1 MPRSRV
7 LVFLIVVLTLALLA
21 VPVRGIGAQDATP
34 EATPAPRFTTTVEVD
49 GRRIGLTCEGSGSPT
64 VILIGGLQRA
74 SDIVWPHIVDAIS
87 PVTRVCVFDRA
98 GMGPSDPQPSS
109 PQTAADVVT
118 DLHAALEAAGETG
131 PFVPV
136 GFSVGGYFARLYAST
151 YPDELGGLVLVEGTP
166 PGATTRD
173 FALDWFPSAE
183 ERAAAADYAT
193 GTDSSIASP
202 IDFFASDGQVY
213 TAPPPPP
220 VPTIMLV
227 AGRIDPEIPL
237 LSNVTWYEG
246 QAYQARDL
254 NARVVYA
261 EKSGHF
267 VSLDQPEVVIAAI
280 ENVVEAV
287 RDPSSWVTPAAGTP
301 SP

>member
-1 MPRSRV
+1 
-7 LVFLIVVLTLALLA
+7 
-21 VPVRGIGAQDATP
+21 
-34 EATPAPRFTTTVEVD
+34 
-49 GRRIGLTCEGSGSPT
+49 
-64 VILIGGLQRA
+64 
-74 SDIVWPHIVDAIS
+74 
-87 PVTRVCVFDRA
+87 
-98 GMGPSDPQPSS
+98 
-109 PQTAADVVT
+109 
-118 DLHAALEAAGETG
+118 
-131 PFVPV
+131 
-136 GFSVGGYFARLYAST
+136 
-151 YPDELGGLVLVEGTP
+151 
-166 PGATTRD
+166 
-173 FALDWFPSAE
+173 
-183 ERAAAADYAT
+183 
-193 GTDSSIASP
+193 
-202 IDFFASDGQVY
+202 
-213 TAPPPPP
+213 
-220 VPTIMLV
+220 MLV